1 MIFTILQYLPEDFK
15 NKPAHFEILC
25 TKWLINDLTKYLP
38 PGSVKKFNKID
49 FKKIVKQRYDT

>member
-1 MIFTILQYLPEDFK
+1 MPEDFK